1 MASNKTNQDSI
12 VELCLALKEATMRDT
27 KVANVATIVQI
38 NNTEYICKIL
48 GTEQLISCIVA
59 SGLTLAVND
68 NVVVLFTDTDFRQI
82 LNSSNK
88 TITNLTLHSI
98 NYGIIICKL

>member
-1 MASNKTNQDSI
+1 MTGNKTNQDSI

-27 KVANVATIVQI
+27 KVANIATIVQI
-38 NNTEYICKIL
+38 NDTDYICKIL
-48 GTEQLISCIVA
+48 GTEQLISCIA
-59 SGLTLAVND
+59 ISSLTLAVND

-88 TITNLTLHSI
+88 TITNSALHSI

>member
-27 KVANVATIVQI
+27 KVANIATIVQI
-38 NNTEYICKIL
+38 NNTDYICKIL

-88 TITNLTLHSI
+88 TITNSTLHSI